1 MLKTIL
7 TIIQIIVAILLIA
20 SILIQAKGVGLSA
33 TFGGEGTF
41 YRSRR
46 GVEKLLLYLT
56 IFLAF
61 TFFVISI
68 VGLVS

>member
-7 TIIQIIVAILLIA
+7 TIIQIIVAICLIA